1 LLYSYIFIVT
11 FVAACQEVVA
21 DHPAFVASIASIP
34 QEVMM
39 QVQEV
44 IHHPCLVVAYLVAF
58 PVASSV
64 AFAEAS
70 VEAFLAVAFLVV
82 ASVVQAQVEQEA
94 QVVVEAQ

>member
-11 FVAACQEVVA
+11 FVVACQEVVA
-21 DHPAFVASIASIP
+21 DHPAFAASIASIP

-44 IHHPCLVVAYLVAF
+44 IHHPYLVVACLVAF

-64 AFAEAS
+64 AFAEA
-70 VEAFLAVAFLVV
+70 FLAVAFPVV
-82 ASVVQAQVEQEA
+82 ASAVQAQVEQEA
-94 QVVVEAQ
+94 QEVVVEQ